1 MVNQSKNYYNLIHE
15 TEESY
20 RKGNIPDIEVG
31 DSVRIKKII
40 QEGNK
45 ERVQLS
51 EGVVIS
57 RKKNYLNYTITIR
70 KVIQSVGVERV
81 YLIHS
86 PQIIDIE
93 VTKKA
98 KVRRSK
104 LYYLRQRSGKST
116 KLKRR
121 LK

>member
-1 MVNQSKNYYNLIHE
+1 MIKQSKNYYNLIRE
-15 TEESY
+15 VEESY
-20 RKGNIPDIEVG
+20 TKDNIPDIEVG
-31 DSVRIKKII
+31 DSVKIKKII

-45 ERVQLS
+45 ERIQLS
-51 EGVVIS
+51 EGVVIA
-57 RKKNYLNYTITIR
+57 RKKRYLNYTITIR
-70 KVIQSVGVERV
+70 KVIQNIGVERV
-81 YLIHS
+81 YLVHS

-93 VTKKA
+93 IIKKA

-116 KLKRR
+116 KLKQR